1 MAARNNPN
9 PQKSH
14 STPTYVM
21 PLAQLHAP
29 PVLPNKLPNEDQL
42 DLVMLRQRA
51 AKEQGRELY
60 GGGYRE
66 GGGSHGAREFVGGGG
81 SGAGREYVGN
91 SSAKSILNPNGYN
104 YVDNYRDSFRDN
116 QREHY
121 GGLNGH
127 NQYAKI
133 SSKQMYENY
142 ANNRE
147 NSMNQKQPYVSAT

>member
-1 MAARNNPN
+1 
-9 PQKSH
+9 
-14 STPTYVM
+14 
-21 PLAQLHAP
+21 
-29 PVLPNKLPNEDQL
+29 
-42 DLVMLRQRA
+42 MLRQRA

-66 GGGSHGAREFVGGGG
+66 G
-81 SGAGREYVGN
+81 AGREYVGN
-91 SSAKSILNPNGYN
+91 CFAKSILNPNGYN

>member
-1 MAARNNPN
+1 
-9 PQKSH
+9 
-14 STPTYVM
+14 M

-42 DLVMLRQRA
+42 DLVMLRQRV
-51 AKEQGRELY
+51 AKEQQGRELY

-66 GGGSHGAREFVGGGG
+66 GAG
-81 SGAGREYVGN
+81 SGAGREYKGN